1 MRLTID
7 FESRSKVD
15 IKRCG
20 GHKYSADPS
29 TEIQCLSVKE
39 DDKPSRIWI
48 PNYWLVKLVDAR
60 RTELTRHLIKEEEVL
75 WLVDQADEIE
85 AHNMTGFEQPMWHNI
100 CHKRYGWPDL
110 PEHKLRCS
118 AARAAMCS
126 LPRGLGQAC
135 AVLGLPVQKDN
146 EGHLVMMRMCKPRKG
161 RKLPCPECIGTGKDF
176 IDASCTVCDGT
187 GKLPGPEAYNED
199 IDDYIKLCLY
209 CLKDTDAEHALSKA
223 LPELPPTELAIFQL
237 DMRAN
242 NRGVYLDRTSTA
254 AWIAEIDKAETA
266 LLAEWKILTKG
277 KVASPKQI
285 QKTLDFFKDVYKVEL
300 KDLAKDTVADALH
313 DLAELS

>member
-1 MRLTID
+1 MNVCID
-7 FESRSKVD
+7 FETRGKAD
-15 IKRCG
+15 LKKIG

-29 TEIQCLSVKE
+29 TEIQCLSIKE

-48 PNYWLVKLVDAR
+48 PNNWLVKLVDAR
-60 RTELTRHLIKEEEVL
+60 RTELTRHLVKEEEVL
-75 WLVDQADEIE
+75 WLVDQADELE
-85 AHNMTGFEQPMWHNI
+85 AHNVSFEQAIWRNI
-100 CHKRYGWPDL
+100 CHKQYGWPDL
-110 PEHKLRCS
+110 DESKLRCS

-199 IDDYIKLCLY
+199 LDDYIKLCLY
-209 CLKDTDAEHALSKA
+209 CMKDTDAEYALSQA
-223 LPELPPTELAIFQL
+223 LPELPPTELEIFRL

-242 NRGVYLDRTSTA
+242 NTGVRLDRAATE
-254 AWIAEIDKAETA
+254 AWIAEIAKAETA

-277 KVASPKQI
+277 KVSSPKQI
-285 QKTLDFFKDVYKVEL
+285 QKTLDFIKSEYNVEL
-300 KDLAKDTVADALH
+300 KDLAKDTVVDALTE
-313 DLAELS
+313 LAELS